1 MAMRDEDVESAAL
14 QLPRKVR
21 ARLAERLIASLDEED
36 EIEQA
41 WNEEVARR
49 VREVDSGE
57 VKLVPGKQVMDRI
70 RARLR

>member
-1 MAMRDEDVESAAL
+1 MSIHAEEVESAAL
-14 QLPRKVR
+14 QLPRTHR

-36 EIEQA
+36 EVEAA
-41 WNEEVARR
+41 WNEEIERR

-57 VKLVPGKQVMDRI
+57 VKLIPGKQVMDRI

>member
-1 MAMRDEDVESAAL
+1 MAMRDEEVESAAL

-41 WNEEVARR
+41 WNEEIERR

-57 VKLVPGKQVMDRI
+57 VKLIPGKQVMDRI

>member
-1 MAMRDEDVESAAL
+1 MAMRDEEVESAAL

-21 ARLAERLIASLDEED
+21 ARLAAQLIASLDEED
-36 EIEQA
+36 EIERA
-41 WNEEVARR
+41 WNEEVERR

-57 VKLVPGKQVMDRI
+57 VKLIPGKQVMDRI